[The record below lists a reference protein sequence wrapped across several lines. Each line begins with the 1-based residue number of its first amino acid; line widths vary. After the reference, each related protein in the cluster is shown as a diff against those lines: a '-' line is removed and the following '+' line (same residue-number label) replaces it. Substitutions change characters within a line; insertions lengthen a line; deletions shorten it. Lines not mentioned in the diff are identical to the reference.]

1 MVVLKLG
8 LLLLSSAALASA
20 ACSGTD
26 LALGASATA
35 SSAPCGEGC
44 AASNAVDGAAGSR
57 WESAQSDP
65 QWLAIDLGAPT
76 ELCEV
81 AINWEGAYA
90 SAYDLQVSD
99 DGEAWTTAVAAV
111 DAGGAGWTTTSL
123 PGGTSGRWLRVYG
136 SSRGTIYGYSF
147 YTLSLYGAVAP
158 PSPPAPPAAP
168 SPCTALEAPQAV
180 TELGGVG
187 GGGSVMNDVSSAD
200 ECCGLRR
207 AAGVHRLRLLRRQ
220 LLPQGGM
227 LSTQS
232 LPGRW
237 AYRLPAGGRPP
248 ALPPPP
254 PSPVAPPAPPSQPPP
269 PVAPPGPCETL
280 YGFAGPLAD
289 TDVEGTGANLNDE
302 ALAAA
307 PVDDPRSVR
316 GARRLRR
323 LRRVCGQLLPQSRAA
338 HAEARRRRRVG
349 VLLPRDPPSLPP
361 HAPPAGA
368 RAAGRAVDVHHL
380 RRRAAGGHR
389 PGGPGD
395 RRRERVRRRR
405 GVLRGMRFPRHV
417 QARARAIFG
426 RNSAAILGSAQFS
439 DGAPIALPPL
449 AAASSSS
456 RGAVT

>member
-1 MVVLKLG
+1 MG
-8 LLLLSSAALASA
+8 
-20 ACSGTD
+20 
-26 LALGASATA
+26 
-35 SSAPCGEGC
+35 
-44 AASNAVDGAAGSR
+44 
-57 WESAQSDP
+57 
-65 QWLAIDLGAPT
+65 
-76 ELCEV
+76 
-81 AINWEGAYA
+81 GAYA

-168 SPCTALEAPQAV
+168 SPCTAFEAPLPD
-180 TELGGVG
+180 TELVG
-187 GGGSVMNDVSSAD
+187 DGAGGSVMNDVSSAD
-200 ECCGLRR
+200 ECCAGC
-207 AAGVHRLRLLRRQ
+207 AA
-220 LLPQGGM
+220 LPACTGFVYFGGSCYLKEGS

-254 PSPVAPPAPPSQPPP
+254 PPPVAPPAPPSQPPP

-307 PVDDPRSVR
+307 PVDDCC
-316 GARRLRR
+316 AA
-323 LRRVCGQLLPQSRAA
+323 RAA
-338 HAEARRRRRVG
+338 LDDCAGFVEFAGSCYLKAGPLTLKPG
-349 VLLPRDPPSLPP
+349 VAGASGFLLPRDPPSPPP
-361 HAPPAGA
+361 HAPPAAPPAPPAA
-368 RAAGRAVDVHHL
+368 RVDVHHL

-405 GVLRGMRFPRHV
+405 GVLRGMRFLVTCR
-417 QARARAIFG
+417 RARAQFG
-426 RNSAAILGSAQFS
+426 AIPPQFSARRNSPTARPSPF
-439 DGAPIALPPL
+439 LP

-456 RGAVT
+456 RGAAT

>member
-1 MVVLKLG
+1 MKLG
-8 LLLLSSAALASA
+8 LLLSSAALASA

-168 SPCTALEAPQAV
+168 SPCTAFEAPLPD
-180 TELGGVG
+180 TELVG
-187 GGGSVMNDVSSAD
+187 DGTGGSVMNDVSSAD
-200 ECCGLRR
+200 ECCAGC
-207 AAGVHRLRLLRRQ
+207 AA
-220 LLPQGGM
+220 LPACTGFVYFGGSCYLKEGS

-280 YGFAGPLAD
+280 YGFAGPLAN

-307 PVDDPRSVR
+307 PVDDCCAACAALDDCAGFVEFAGSCYLKAGPLTLKPGVA
-316 GARRLRR
+316 GAS
-323 LRRVCGQLLPQSRAA
+323 GY
-338 HAEARRRRRVG
+338 
-349 VLLPRDPPSLPP
+349 LLPRDPPSPPP
-361 HAPPAGA
+361 HAPPAA
-368 RAAGRAVDVHHL
+368 PPAPPAAPSTCTTYV
-380 RRRAAGGHR
+380 
-389 PGGPGD
+389 GGPRADTDLVGQVIAVVSEYAD
-395 RRRERVRRRR
+395 VEECCAACASLVTCR
-405 GVLRGMRFPRHV
+405 
-417 QARARAIFG
+417 RARAIR
-426 RNSAAILGSAQFS
+426 RNSAAIVASAQFS

-456 RGAVT
+456 RGAAT